1 MRNLLEKIAKEE
13 KTTYKPTKAEVTE
26 ALLGGGLAGLGAG
39 AGVAANSYALTSTL
53 NQQALEK
60 AKKAKD
66 ITSKQAESGYKAV
79 AKKIGKSRADWL
91 LKKLDFPMTEKGKP
105 DFSTVGQEQLDVV
118 PKLTKAT
125 KAKAAL
131 ASATMVGL
139 PVAAATTLGLYLM
152 NDKRYKRVMQDIK
165 SRLPGSDKSKVEK
178 TAEDKV
184 KVRRLKKLT
193 RKGTVGAEV
202 IQTKYK
208 HKGGLV
214 GGLQESG
221 LVSGPKEVKTFYE
234 PRPPRSK
241 SRLKFKKPKVK
252 LVEGVADD
260 AYEVKYD
267 KEEGTIYEPRKLPK

>member
-39 AGVAANSYALTSTL
+39 TGVAANSYALTSTL
-53 NQQALEK
+53 NQEALEK

-66 ITSKQAESGYKAV
+66 ITSRQAEDGYKAV

-131 ASATMVGL
+131 ASAAMVGL

-165 SRLPGSDKSKVEK
+165 SRLPGGDKPQVEK

-193 RKGTVGAEV
+193 RHGTVGIEV
-202 IQTKYK
+202 EQTKDAPK
-208 HKGGLV
+208 NPKGGGLV
-214 GGLQESG
+214 GGVTISG
-221 LVSGPKEVKTFYE
+221 F
-234 PRPPRSK
+234 
-241 SRLKFKKPKVK
+241 SRQ
-252 LVEGVADD
+252 
-260 AYEVKYD
+260 
-267 KEEGTIYEPRKLPK
+267 T